1 MLELWGNVGFL
12 VLTGGSIIFTLLYLS
27 LSRWYK
33 NFMGT
38 LIAVHLAGIDFL
50 CAYLS
55 LRIWDIDV
63 PGVEW
68 VRLLMFWILGVGMI
82 TASVGLVQVQF
93 GSRGARLRNRLTRK
107 YVDVGKDNKEKEGNN

>member
-27 LSRWYK
+27 MSRWYK

-38 LIAVHLAGIDFL
+38 IIALHLVGIDFL
-50 CAYLS
+50 CSYLT

-68 VRLLMFWILGVGMI
+68 VRLVMFWMLGLGMLA
-82 TASVGLVQVQF
+82 ASVGLINVQF
-93 GSRGARLRNRLTRK
+93 GTRGERLRKRLAKR
-107 YVDVGKDNKEKEGNN
+107 YVDVVDKEEGNR

>member
-1 MLELWGNVGFL
+1 MLDLLGNIGFL

-27 LSRWYK
+27 MSRWYK

-38 LIAVHLAGIDFL
+38 IIALHLTGIGFL

-68 VRLLMFWILGVGMI
+68 VRLVIFWALGLGMLA
-82 TASVGLVQVQF
+82 ASIGLINVQF
-93 GSRGARLRNRLTRK
+93 SSRGERLRKKLAKR
-107 YVDVGKDNKEKEGNN
+107 YDDIPDNDEKEGSR